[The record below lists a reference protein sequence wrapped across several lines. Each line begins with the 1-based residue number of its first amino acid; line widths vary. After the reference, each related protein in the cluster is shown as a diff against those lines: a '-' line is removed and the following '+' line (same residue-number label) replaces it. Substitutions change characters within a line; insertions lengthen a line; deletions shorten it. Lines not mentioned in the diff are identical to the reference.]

1 MEKLEMSELRRQ
13 INTVMQRV
21 VNSQDRID
29 AKELKLLQKK
39 EIEMSKIQQFQPCP
53 VPDYDPEKEK
63 WLDLDGTQSIYLRV
77 IFGNQNQP
85 ITDLNFFN
93 IQSKYDNKIVSKNF
107 ISVQVISK
115 GEIEPIPWI
124 RWEDQGYRLKIKKTI
139 TEAVDV
145 TY

>member
-13 INTVMQRV
+13 INTVLQRV

-93 IQSKYDNKIVSKNF
+93 IQSKYDNKIVSKKLYICLGN
-107 ISVQVISK
+107 
-115 GEIEPIPWI
+115 IE
-124 RWEDQGYRLKIKKTI
+124 G
-139 TEAVDV
+139 
-145 TY
+145 